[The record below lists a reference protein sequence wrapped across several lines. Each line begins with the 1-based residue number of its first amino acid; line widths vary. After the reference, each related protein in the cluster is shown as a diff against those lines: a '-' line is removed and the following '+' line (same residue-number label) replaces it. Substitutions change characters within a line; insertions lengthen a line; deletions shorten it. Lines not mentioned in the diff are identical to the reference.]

1 MWRLRG
7 KVVWSIVGILCYI
20 FIYYF
25 VEALLRWSV
34 GIAERLPGLFL
45 VFYAAAR
52 LPPTLAVS
60 GKYGEAEQASGW
72 TCQLV
77 PPCPAPRHASKPT
90 ICAKALWDSPQSHR
104 SAWKFYSTP
113 VPNTAT
119 VWVWPQDCLDTDLIN
134 PANEKM
140 YKLSPLCSS
149 HLQGSGDGSV
159 LHMQNM
165 ECVYCRR
172 EFFSFG
178 SGAGDN
184 APPRARYCQSPLQ

>member
-90 ICAKALWDSPQSHR
+90 IDR
-104 SAWKFYSTP
+104 
-113 VPNTAT
+113 
-119 VWVWPQDCLDTDLIN
+119 
-134 PANEKM
+134 
-140 YKLSPLCSS
+140 
-149 HLQGSGDGSV
+149 QGAMG
-159 LHMQNM
+159 
-165 ECVYCRR
+165 
-172 EFFSFG
+172 
-178 SGAGDN
+178 
-184 APPRARYCQSPLQ
+184 QSPITPLRLEILLHPCTQHCYGLGLAPRLSRH